1 MNALEVTN
9 LQKSYGKKQAVKGVN
24 FTIGEGEI
32 FGLMGMNGA
41 GKTTILRMLATLLR
55 PDEGDALIG
64 GYSIRKEPEKV
75 RTCIT
80 YLPDEAGAYRTMTG
94 QRYLEFIAGLYYK
107 EASGQEECIRR
118 GEAICGLG
126 DALAQKINTYSRG
139 MIRKLVLAR
148 TVMPKPR
155 LAILDEPTSGLDV
168 LNSLDIRKTI
178 RRCADEYGTAFLLS
192 SHHMQEVRTT
202 ADRGAIMKDGV
213 FLAEGTID
221 EILTRYGVQDLE
233 EAFEKAVRDL

>member
-1 MNALEVTN
+1 MI
-9 LQKSYGKKQAVKGVN
+9 K
-24 FTIGEGEI
+24 TIGVTKRFGDIVAVDHINAEIKEGSV
-32 FGLMGMNGA
+32 FGLIGTNGA
-41 GKTTILRMLATLLR
+41 GKSTFLRLLSGILR